1 MLNNGPSFITNFF
14 STRLYQ
20 LQLNKVFIIMVIM
33 QTSND
38 KILITLI
45 HNESNSTNLNCY
57 EVVKVN
63 KIYHALISFHFQ

>member
-1 MLNNGPSFITNFF
+1 
-14 STRLYQ
+14 
-20 LQLNKVFIIMVIM
+20 M

-45 HNESNSTNLNCY
+45 HNEFNSTNLNRY
-57 EVVKVN
+57 EVVKMN